1 MVLRESSKWGRRIM
15 TFQVLLEADLVSM
28 ARSWAVRI
36 WLILMTLQ
44 AMFMILV
51 STGEDSSAAD
61 ALTTLLG
68 AFPVIWST
76 FIIINTSGAVSSEAG
91 VVADSILSKAVTRY
105 DYILAKMAAR
115 LLTVI
120 GPYLLITLPAAY
132 LVSRYGQGSLDATGT
147 AWGIALVGMTLVLL
161 TTLSVA
167 LSTLFNRTLVALI
180 VAWFIWYSAGGITA
194 LFQVNELSPLHI
206 VDSLPD
212 LLVGNYVAADQW
224 RILFGFTVVSAVVI
238 VVAVVHFAH
247 KDL

>member
-1 MVLRESSKWGRRIM
+1 
-15 TFQVLLEADLVSM
+15 M

-61 ALTTLLG
+61 ALTALLG

-115 LLTVI
+115 LAMVI
-120 GPYLLITLPAAY
+120 GLYLIITLPAAY
-132 LVSRYGQGSLDATGT
+132 LVSRYGQGSLDAGGT
-147 AWGIALVGMTLVLL
+147 AWGITLIGMTLVLL

-167 LSTLFNRTLVALI
+167 FSTLFNRTLVALI
-180 VAWFIWYSAGGITA
+180 VVWFLWYSAGGIAA
-194 LFQVNELSPLHI
+194 LFQVNDLSPLHI
-206 VDSLPD
+206 VDSLPN

-224 RILFGFTVVSAVVI
+224 RSLFGFVALSAVVI
-238 VVAVVHFAH
+238 IVAVVHFAH

>member
-1 MVLRESSKWGRRIM
+1 
-15 TFQVLLEADLVSM
+15 
-28 ARSWAVRI
+28 
-36 WLILMTLQ
+36 MTLQ

-51 STGEDSSAAD
+51 STGPDSSGAD
-61 ALTTLLG
+61 ALTALLG

-115 LLTVI
+115 LMMVI
-120 GPYLLITLPAAY
+120 GLYLVITLPAAY
-132 LVSRYGQGSLDATGT
+132 LVSRYGQGSLDTGGT
-147 AWGIALVGMTLVLL
+147 AWGITLIGMTLVLL

-167 LSTLFNRTLVALI
+167 FSTLFNRTLVALI
-180 VAWFIWYSAGGITA
+180 VVWFLWYSAGGIAA
-194 LFQVNELSPLHI
+194 LFQVNDLSPLHI

-212 LLVGNYVAADQW
+212 LLVGNYVAADEW
-224 RILFGFTVVSAVVI
+224 HTLFGFLALSAVVI

>member
-1 MVLRESSKWGRRIM
+1 M
-15 TFQVLLEADLVSM
+15 TF
-28 ARSWAVRI
+28 
-36 WLILMTLQ
+36 Q

-51 STGEDSSAAD
+51 STGQDSTAAD
-61 ALTTLLG
+61 ALAALLG

-120 GPYLLITLPAAY
+120 GLYLVITIPAAY
-132 LVSRYGQGSLDATGT
+132 LVSRYGQGSLDRAGT
-147 AWGIALVGMTLVLL
+147 AWGITLIGMTLVLL

-180 VAWFIWYSAGGITA
+180 VAWFLWYSAGGIAA

-206 VDSLPD
+206 VNSLPD
-212 LLVGNYVAADQW
+212 LLVGNYVAADEW
-224 RILFGFTVVSAVVI
+224 RVLFGFTAVSVAVI
-238 VVAVVHFAH
+238 MIAVVHFAR